1 MKSVNTPLPI
11 RMDTNQVDGQVVRCS
26 QAAFCPPRQVSSTAY
41 PSATCTTER
50 MPSTTIVI
58 GISPITATGNTI
70 TEILQVSRH
79 PASRFQAGNYVR
91 LVVTL
96 GASKFSVT
104 RPAWRSNRGTFSS
117 GSVQSQ
123 YSSKTVHLR

>member
-1 MKSVNTPLPI
+1 
-11 RMDTNQVDGQVVRCS
+11 
-26 QAAFCPPRQVSSTAY
+26 
-41 PSATCTTER
+41 